1 MCTLNFLF
9 KNYFILNNMNFMIL
23 LRDRLFLFFLLLLL
37 GYVFVFSKY
46 ND

>member
-1 MCTLNFLF
+1 MCTLIFLF